1 VNNYTEG
8 DERERKYK
16 NRKWNKWYV
25 WGESKWQRE
34 VGRKNSSCVSETD
47 SNEETMNLKGIDEL
61 GSKKRKK
68 EKKRNKSGEG
78 RDKKTL
84 GTR

>member
-1 VNNYTEG
+1 
-8 DERERKYK
+8 
-16 NRKWNKWYV
+16 
-25 WGESKWQRE
+25 
-34 VGRKNSSCVSETD
+34 
-47 SNEETMNLKGIDEL
+47 MNLKGIDEL